1 MMSVVLPIQFKPAM
15 LISTT
20 ATEPNP
26 NWAPGSYDKGAKV
39 VHITRTW
46 ESLVNNNT
54 DEPGATEQWL
64 DIGPCNKCAMFDG
77 KVSNQTVANSPL
89 VFELEP
95 GNIVSSIAFI
105 NLVGT
110 SIRVEVFDGATPIYD
125 STKDLLGTEISDW
138 WAYYF
143 TEDEQITQAVFS
155 DLPLYY
161 QPRIRVTLTGAGP
174 VAIGQVVFGTRQ
186 EIGSLALGARSG
198 IIDYSRKETN
208 EFGDTTFVRRAFADE
223 FSGQIFVQN
232 NQLNSIKRLLRSLLS
247 TPSLWIGTDDETYTE
262 TLVVYGW
269 YRQHQ
274 VAITY
279 PEHSLVDI
287 EIEGLT

>member
-1 MMSVVLPIQFKPAM
+1 MMSVVLPIQFQPAM
-15 LISTT
+15 LLSNT
-20 ATEPNP
+20 APEPNP
-26 NWAPGSYDKGAKV
+26 SWVPGSYSKGAKV
-39 VHITRTW
+39 VHVTRTW
-46 ESLVNNNT
+46 ESLVNTNT
-54 DEPGATEQWL
+54 DEPGTTETWL

-77 KVSNQTVANSPL
+77 RVSTQTVASSSL

-95 GNIVSSIAFI
+95 GNVVSAIAFI
-105 NLVGT
+105 NLVGA
-110 SIRVEVFDGATPIYD
+110 SIRVEVFDGATQIYD
-125 STKDLLGTEISDW
+125 TTKPLLGTEINDW

-143 TEDEQITQAVFS
+143 TEDEQITQAVFP

-161 QPRIRVTLTGAGP
+161 QPRIRVTLTGPAS

-247 TPSLWIGTDDETYTE
+247 TPSLWIGTDEETYTE